1 MKTRTWL
8 LIFGSVALVCGAAL
22 LVPHKAAKTAEVRS
36 DGKVLYT
43 LDLSK
48 DGEYR
53 VEHGEDW
60 NLLVVEN
67 GKIRVDAASCASQD
81 CVRRGA
87 ADGGAPIVCLPNR
100 LVIEFSDDGALD
112 ALLG

>member
-8 LIFGSVALVCGAAL
+8 LIFGSVALVCTAAL
-22 LVPHKAAKTAEVRS
+22 LIPHKAAKTAEVRS

-48 DGEYR
+48 GGEYR

>member
-8 LIFGSVALVCGAAL
+8 LIFASVALVCTAAL

-60 NLLVVEN
+60 NLLIVEN
-67 GKIRVDAASCASQD
+67 GKPALWREDPGRAVYPGVQGG
-81 CVRRGA
+81 VRAERTGQH
-87 ADGGAPIVCLPNR
+87 
-100 LVIEFSDDGALD
+100 F
-112 ALLG
+112 

>member
-8 LIFGSVALVCGAAL
+8 LIFASVALVCTAAL

-53 VEHGEDW
+53 VEHGED
-60 NLLVVEN
+60 
-67 GKIRVDAASCASQD
+67 GT
-81 CVRRGA
+81 
-87 ADGGAPIVCLPNR
+87 
-100 LVIEFSDDGALD
+100 
-112 ALLG
+112 